1 MNERVKEKE
10 DKLNRLL
17 KIINKLEKDLDT
29 LSCYQNDLIDIN
41 NYYGSNDYYIDLEAY
56 DKGLISTPCGVL
68 AEDTIW
74 NMLEKLR
81 EEKERLNEIVSYL
94 DE

>member
-10 DKLNRLL
+10 EKLNRLL
-17 KIINKLEKDLDT
+17 KIVNKLEKDIDT

-56 DKGLISTPCGVL
+56 DKGLITTPCGVL
-68 AEDTIW
+68 SEDTIW

-81 EEKERLNEIVSYL
+81 EEKERLSEIISYL

>member
-10 DKLNRLL
+10 DKLNKLL
-17 KIINKLEKDLDT
+17 KIVNKLEKDIDT

-56 DKGLISTPCGVL
+56 DKGLITTPCGVL
-68 AEDTIW
+68 GEDTIW

-81 EEKERLNEIVSYL
+81 DEEVKLNEIISNL

>member
-10 DKLNRLL
+10 DKLNKLL
-17 KIINKLEKDLDT
+17 KIINKLEKDIDT

-56 DKGLISTPCGVL
+56 DKGLITTSCGVL
-68 AEDTIW
+68 SEDTIW

-81 EEKERLNEIVSYL
+81 EEKERLSEIISYL